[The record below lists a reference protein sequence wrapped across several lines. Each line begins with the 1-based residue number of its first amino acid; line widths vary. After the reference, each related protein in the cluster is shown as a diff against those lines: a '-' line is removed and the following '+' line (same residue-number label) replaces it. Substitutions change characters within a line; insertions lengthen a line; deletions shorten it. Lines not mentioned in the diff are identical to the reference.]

1 MKIAYINE
9 NQERLYDNYMLRER
23 LRVNKSRLQK
33 LLAQYNF
40 TTNDYVTLQNKV
52 LYTEESIVNFI
63 EHLVIKKY
71 LSEQKRLC
79 NDLSRQMKERIKKL
93 KSMNE
98 PIENSENQ

>member
-40 TTNDYVTLQNKV
+40 TTNDSVTLQNKV

-63 EHLVIKKY
+63 EHLVIKKD
-71 LSEQKRLC
+71 LSEQRRLC

>member
-63 EHLVIKKY
+63 EHLVIKKD
-71 LSEQKRLC
+71 LSEQRRLC